1 MATKLAAAED
11 KLGLIHYL
19 TAEYIKSRLEQAQE
33 TGEPIPPAELGAI
46 TKFLKDN
53 GIECTKKDMNEKFGS
68 IIALDVPLYEEIE
81 ADFG

>member
-11 KLGLIHYL
+11 KLGLIHDL
-19 TAEYIKSRLEQAQE
+19 TAEYIKSRLEQARA

-53 GIECTKKDMNEKFGS
+53 AIECTRKDMEEKFGE
-68 IIALDVPLYEEIE
+68 IIKLKVPEYEELE